1 MLITFKY
8 LLFEAIKV
16 SDPKLQMQVV
26 QLTTWGVYI
35 NMLNIDY
42 ICTFQLN
49 FWLSPLQIILQWN

>member
-49 FWLSPLQIILQWN
+49 F